1 MRGRRL
7 QVAHYVL
14 HAQLVRRHQNPKI
27 KRKNQSTMVG
37 SSNDLWRYVA
47 DEGRLKDEQDSAPR
61 SGASSVRL
69 QMLQLECKQV
79 EMRLGTPI

>member
-14 HAQLVRRHQNPKI
+14 HAQIVHQNSKI